1 MSAIGAMALT
11 VVAVGCSSPGVE
23 VVTTAPAAQTD
34 DSGGN
39 AEATQAAAGAG
50 QGSWQGTITFRA
62 VEDSVKD
69 DTETSGAGVY
79 QQTTT
84 SHDTTQSDVT
94 DEFTV
99 ANQDPTEQDLG
110 EIQLLGAVASHGTT
124 DARSVS
130 DADQYN
136 SLNCHYTVEVGSEL
150 QGSWTEDSYGSGSIT
165 FQKDGSYVITMGE
178 TGKPG
183 TGESPQSPLLPD
195 HRWHTDTIISGAA
208 GDCPQSEP
216 DQTTSDPT
224 NLEWASSVLGPY
236 DQIQG
241 KLDPGSPG
249 SIVDG
254 SATFKETQ
262 PPDTTLTVTWHLVHT
277 GPIPL
282 PTY

>member
-1 MSAIGAMALT
+1 MATVALT
-11 VVAVGCSSPGVE
+11 VVAVGCGSSGVE
-23 VVTTAPAAQTD
+23 VATIAPTAQTE

-39 AEATQAAAGAG
+39 AEVSPVGVSQGA
-50 QGSWQGTITFRA
+50 WQGTITFQA
-62 VEDSVKD
+62 VVDSVKD
-69 DTETSGAGVY
+69 DTSTSGQGAY

-84 SHDTTQSDVT
+84 THDTTQSDVT

-99 ANQDPTEQDLG
+99 ANQAATDPDVG
-110 EIQLLGAVASHGTT
+110 EVQLLGPVTSHGTT
-124 DARSVS
+124 LARFVS

-150 QGSWTEDSYGSGSIT
+150 KGSWSEDSYGSGSIT
-165 FQKDGSYVITMGE
+165 FQADGSYVITMGE
-178 TGKPG
+178 TGTPG

-224 NLEWASSVLGPY
+224 NIEWASSVLGPY

-241 KLDPGSPG
+241 KLDRGSPG
-249 SIVDG
+249 SVVDG

-262 PPDTTLTVTWHLVHT
+262 PPDTTLTVSWHLVHT

-282 PTY
+282 PNN